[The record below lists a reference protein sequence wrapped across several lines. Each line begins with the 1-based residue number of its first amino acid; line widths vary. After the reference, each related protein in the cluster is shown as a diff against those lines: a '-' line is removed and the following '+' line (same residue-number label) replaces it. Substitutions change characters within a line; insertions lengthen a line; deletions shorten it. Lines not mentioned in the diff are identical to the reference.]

1 MQDDT
6 EDILVINI
14 HKAVMGPGG
23 GFYMPL
29 GQQCGLQ
36 GPTTPPDG
44 SGLGGGQHIQSDS
57 LEQGCTAS
65 RI

>member
-6 EDILVINI
+6 EDILVINV
-14 HKAVMGPGG
+14 HEAVLGPGG
-23 GFYMPL
+23 GFYMPW

-36 GPTTPPDG
+36 GPTTPPDS
-44 SGLGGGQHIQSDS
+44 SGLEAGQHIKSDS
-57 LEQGCTAS
+57 LEQGSATS